1 MARIGFPTIEAKKDI
16 RCRKTF
22 AVLSRKY
29 FQYELSLVIT
39 IHAYKIHIN
48 ADFYW
53 STQRWFGSDWL
64 KLTINVINNNYMA
77 LRRV

>member
-29 FQYELSLVIT
+29 FQYELSLVI
-39 IHAYKIHIN
+39 IKLIMHIK
-48 ADFYW
+48 
-53 STQRWFGSDWL
+53 ST
-64 KLTINVINNNYMA
+64 
-77 LRRV
+77 